1 MQMDGRLDTLL
12 SVLSE
17 ETYLDVESIAKKLQ
31 ISERT
36 VRMQVSQLKELLEQ
50 NGAGIERRRNLGL
63 RIQVKERDTYQ
74 AFMKGKTSPVYPQ
87 TGRQRV
93 EYIIALFFSS
103 SAYIKAEE
111 LCERMCISRKTLS
124 LDLKT
129 VEQYLNRYHLEL
141 ERKPY
146 YGLRMCGNEF
156 ARRICLCAVFYE
168 FRDQWI
174 QEIQKNLKSSELVR
188 SVILDSVKQCGY
200 TIYEMDIP
208 NIVLQIQIAIYRQE
222 QGFFIR
228 MEEITDS
235 GFLQESDI
243 RAARLCAEGLQNSL
257 NITIPIPEVKYIA
270 IQLSGKKRVL
280 EGDKSNLVIDMEIN
294 QLVNRMLERVQE
306 AFSVDLSSDF
316 DLNTML
322 RQHMVS
328 LRIRLQYGLR
338 MDNPILQEIKAN
350 YSFPYAVAAHA
361 STVLSEYFHTIVPE
375 EEIGYLALCFA
386 LSLKRQDQGRRRH
399 NILLVCASGAGSAKL
414 YEYRFREVF
423 GEYLDK
429 VETCDL
435 ASLSQKDFSYV
446 DYVFSTI
453 PVPVPIPVPVYEVQ
467 YFFERHNVAEVERIL
482 KHDGHTGIETYFDKT
497 LFFTD
502 IKGDTREQILHEL
515 CKKIGEVRR
524 IPADFERAVLERE
537 NLMQTDLC
545 RHIAIP
551 HPYRPMTETTFVC
564 VGILEKPV
572 LWHHYEV
579 QIVFLLS
586 VSLQKEESLEK
597 FYRVA
602 PRFMMDEARME
613 HLIQTKSYETLLELI
628 HWAEQE
634 EL

>member
-414 YEYRFREVF
+414 FEYRFREVF

-572 LWHHYEV
+572 LWHHYEA

>member
-111 LCERMCISRKTLS
+111 LCERMCRSRKTLS

-414 YEYRFREVF
+414 FEYRFREVF

-429 VETCDL
+429 VETCDI

>member
-146 YGLRMCGNEF
+146 YGLRMCGSEF

-228 MEEITDS
+228 MEEITNS

-338 MDNPILQEIKAN
+338 MENPILQEIKAN

-414 YEYRFREVF
+414 FEYRFREVF

-453 PVPVPIPVPVYEVQ
+453 PVLVPIPVPVYEVQ

>member
-414 YEYRFREVF
+414 FEYRFREVF

-435 ASLSQKDFSYV
+435 ASLSQKDFSCV

-628 HWAEQE
+628 RWAEQE

>member
-129 VEQYLNRYHLEL
+129 VGQYLNRYHLEL

-414 YEYRFREVF
+414 FEYRFREVF

-429 VETCDL
+429 VETCDI

-628 HWAEQE
+628 RWAEQE

>member
-414 YEYRFREVF
+414 FEYRFREVF

-429 VETCDL
+429 VETCDI

>member
-414 YEYRFREVF
+414 FEYRFREVF

-435 ASLSQKDFSYV
+435 ASLSQKDFSCV

-524 IPADFERAVLERE
+524 IPVDFERAVLERE

-551 HPYRPMTETTFVC
+551 HPYRPMTEITFVC

-602 PRFMMDEARME
+602 PRFMMDEERME

>member
-414 YEYRFREVF
+414 FEYRFREVF

-429 VETCDL
+429 VETV
-435 ASLSQKDFSYV
+435 SY
-446 DYVFSTI
+446 THL
-453 PVPVPIPVPVYEVQ
+453 
-467 YFFERHNVAEVERIL
+467 RAH
-482 KHDGHTGIETYFDKT
+482 ET
-497 LFFTD
+497 
-502 IKGDTREQILHEL
+502 
-515 CKKIGEVRR
+515 
-524 IPADFERAVLERE
+524 
-537 NLMQTDLC
+537 
-545 RHIAIP
+545 
-551 HPYRPMTETTFVC
+551 
-564 VGILEKPV
+564 
-572 LWHHYEV
+572 
-579 QIVFLLS
+579 
-586 VSLQKEESLEK
+586 
-597 FYRVA
+597 
-602 PRFMMDEARME
+602 
-613 HLIQTKSYETLLELI
+613 
-628 HWAEQE
+628 
-634 EL
+634 

>member
-414 YEYRFREVF
+414 FEYRFREVF

-453 PVPVPIPVPVYEVQ
+453 PVLVPIPVPVYEVQ

>member
-146 YGLRMCGNEF
+146 YGLRMCGSEF

-228 MEEITDS
+228 MEEITNS

-414 YEYRFREVF
+414 FEYRFREVF

-453 PVPVPIPVPVYEVQ
+453 PVLVPIPVPVYEVQ

>member
-375 EEIGYLALCFA
+375 EEIGYRALCFA

-414 YEYRFREVF
+414 FEYRFREVF

-429 VETCDL
+429 VETCDI

>member
-174 QEIQKNLKSSELVR
+174 QEVQKNLKSSELVR

-414 YEYRFREVF
+414 FEYRFREVF

-435 ASLSQKDFSYV
+435 ASLSQKDFSCV

>member
-74 AFMKGKTSPVYPQ
+74 AFMKGKTSPGYPQ

-414 YEYRFREVF
+414 FEYRFREVF